1 MVSTFL
7 NMYFIRIYY
16 NYRKPDRAHK
26 MLPYFNAEFP
36 DNKYLNRAYPMN
48 MAKYYTVSLY
58 DMVYS
63 AIFDFDT

>member
-26 MLPYFNAEFP
+26 ATLVSLFFYI
-36 DNKYLNRAYPMN
+36 KYLIAEYEM
-48 MAKYYTVSLY
+48 
-58 DMVYS
+58 
-63 AIFDFDT
+63 